1 MVIHSTWAILVIFL
15 MRMVSPIIL
24 IRLCEIN
31 AVRIGHFVPDIA
43 EHLARIRLRQSRK
56 VNVYWFRN
64 ASNQQWEK
72 MARRSALFVA
82 KSWVKYIY
90 RWNEII
96 PGGKKHFLKSSMTN
110 SRDIEGL
117 FQKYDCS
124 IPFLE
129 NENVKCRNWLQQRGW
144 IIGEPFV
151 VLHVRDSAY
160 LERELPDFSWSYHDY
175 RNSELRTYFQA
186 IEWLVSNGVWV
197 IRMGKVM
204 AQPMHLRS
212 DKVIDYPFESDKS
225 DLLDI
230 WLFANSSGII
240 STSSGLDC
248 LGGVYRVPI
257 LFLNAMPIFDFATY
271 YDCIW
276 VPKHLKW
283 QKSNNELTLKETLQ
297 NTFYDSQ
304 QYVINGIE
312 IIDLDESEILGAVK
326 EFWQKINGTF
336 CYSPWETEQQG
347 KFLRILMEFD
357 EHQQSHGFIHPNA
370 SVGSSWLSERTK
382 AYLN

>member
-1 MVIHSTWAILVIFL
+1 MVGIKW
-15 MRMVSPIIL
+15 
-24 IRLCEIN
+24 RLGDQN
-31 AVRIGHFVPDIA
+31 
-43 EHLARIRLRQSRK
+43 
-56 VNVYWFRN
+56 
-64 ASNQQWEK
+64 
-72 MARRSALFVA
+72 
-82 KSWVKYIY
+82 
-90 RWNEII
+90 
-96 PGGKKHFLKSSMTN
+96 
-110 SRDIEGL
+110 
-117 FQKYDCS
+117 
-124 IPFLE
+124 
-129 NENVKCRNWLQQRGW
+129 
-144 IIGEPFV
+144 
-151 VLHVRDSAY
+151 
-160 LERELPDFSWSYHDY
+160 
-175 RNSELRTYFQA
+175 
-186 IEWLVSNGVWV
+186 
-197 IRMGKVM
+197 GKVM